1 MAEAAMDTR
10 GWAKIALLT
19 VPAIVLIGSVSG
31 WLSNSG
37 YENDWFASLL
47 KPPFMPPGWAFGVAW
62 TILYVLMGLS
72 IAMVLASP
80 NTQTRR
86 TALILFFVQLAINFA
101 WSPVF
106 FGAHDIV
113 LGKMMIIVML
123 VIALAA
129 ASLFR
134 RIRPIAGWLLVPYL
148 LWLCFAFALNS
159 SIDSLNPG
167 AGTSLFG

>member
-1 MAEAAMDTR
+1 MAESAMETR
-10 GWAKIALLT
+10 RWVKIALIT
-19 VPAIVLIGSVSG
+19 VPVIVLAGSASG

-62 TILYVLMGLS
+62 TILYALMGV
-72 IAMVLASP
+72 ALAIILP
-80 NTQTRR
+80 APATAERR

-106 FGAHDIV
+106 FGAHDVV
-113 LGKMMIIVML
+113 LGKYMIVVML

-159 SIDSLNPG
+159 SIDRLNPG
-167 AGTSLFG
+167 AGTSLLG

>member
-1 MAEAAMDTR
+1 MAEAVMETR
-10 GWAKIALLT
+10 SWAKIALLT
-19 VPAIVLIGSVSG
+19 VPAIVLAGSASG

-37 YENDWFASLL
+37 YGNDWFASLL
-47 KPPFMPPGWAFGVAW
+47 MPPFMPPGWAFGVAW
-62 TILYVLMGLS
+62 TTLYVLMGLS
-72 IAMVLASP
+72 LAMILATP
-80 NTQTRR
+80 ETPIRR
-86 TALILFFVQLAINFA
+86 TALILFFLQLAINFA

-106 FGAHDIV
+106 FGAHDIL
-113 LGKMMIIVML
+113 LGKYMIITML

-159 SIDSLNPG
+159 SIGSLNPG
-167 AGTSLFG
+167 AGTSLLG